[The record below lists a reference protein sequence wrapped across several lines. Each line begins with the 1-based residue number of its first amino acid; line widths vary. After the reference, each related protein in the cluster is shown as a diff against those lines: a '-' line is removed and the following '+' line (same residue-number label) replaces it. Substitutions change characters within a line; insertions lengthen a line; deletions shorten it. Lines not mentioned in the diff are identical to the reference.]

1 MSVNLLMNGSSCGS
15 SGSSAEFE
23 PWQYEYTSVQV
34 YTYSQR
40 ERERERERRHWTTVY
55 YTSPQSFIIKVSYS
69 LASQL

>member
-40 ERERERERRHWTTVY
+40 EREREREGDIGLL
-55 YTSPQSFIIKVSYS
+55 FIKRYKFSGIVM
-69 LASQL
+69 